1 MIGGALAEES
11 IEQERQ
17 RELDATID
25 GFNSPM
31 EYIFDRLARDGNV
44 DHFAS
49 FIDYT
54 SSKGMM
60 EDFYEYAN
68 DPNDKYWQDLVID
81 FFA

>member
-1 MIGGALAEES
+1 MIGGALAEED
-11 IEQERQ
+11 IEQERK

-49 FIDYT
+49 YMEYPSAKD
-54 SSKGMM
+54 MM

-68 DPNDKYWQDLVID
+68 DPDDEYWKQLVID
-81 FFA
+81 YFA